1 MANDRLNI
9 SEIASLYSRAQWGQL
24 HPLLDD
30 DGLFGIF
37 VPNQSNGIRLDVRMI
52 RGEMPIRNGYIL
64 VIKSNYIEK
73 VNPYYLCFE
82 LMSII
87 GNVALLY
94 DREKKD
100 YKSRITKKE
109 LGCLK
114 IEIPDLEHQLVY
126 ADSSYLVD
134 RLKAFPMTKKDDRY
148 NQLRL
153 SVFTEV
159 MDALSIEQVMG
170 SFFDD
175 MDIRIYD
182 PWKRLLEKYD
192 RNDKQYLNKLF
203 SELISQDS
211 EVMNGVRKVRIAV
224 KNLVEL
230 FKKV

>member
-1 MANDRLNI
+1 MSDGG
-9 SEIASLYSRAQWGQL
+9 SFF
-24 HPLLDD
+24 
-30 DGLFGIF
+30 GLF
-37 VPNQSNGIRLDVRMI
+37 VPSQSDGIRLDVRMI
-52 RGEMPIRNGYIL
+52 RGEKPTRSGFCL
-64 VIKSNYIEK
+64 VINSNFNEE
-73 VNPYYLCFE
+73 VDPYYLCFE

-94 DREKKD
+94 DRGKKD

-114 IEIPDLEHQLVY
+114 IEIPDMERQLVY
-126 ADSSYLVD
+126 ADSSYFVD
-134 RLKAFPMTKKDDRY
+134 RLKAYLMTKKDDRY

-159 MDALSIEQVMG
+159 MDALSIEQVMS
-170 SFFDD
+170 SFFND

-192 RNDKQYLNKLF
+192 RNDKQYMNKLF
-203 SELISQDS
+203 GELISQDS

-224 KNLVEL
+224 KNIVEL
-230 FKKV
+230 LKKV